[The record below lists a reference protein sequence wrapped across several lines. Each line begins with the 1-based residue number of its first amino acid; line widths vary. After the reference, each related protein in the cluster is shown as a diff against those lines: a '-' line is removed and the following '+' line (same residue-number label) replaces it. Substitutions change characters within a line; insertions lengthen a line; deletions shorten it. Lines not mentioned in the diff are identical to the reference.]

1 MEHVNKVDTLKTC
14 FKTQNLVQKRNNRI
28 RKYVPP
34 GLKMTVSLSVAFKL
48 VTSPGSTT
56 RDVGRFG
63 SEIISGAGKG
73 LAKIN
78 RELRGSM
85 PTRGFLLSKGSCQ
98 YDSPEG
104 LVFCTRPPR
113 KILELAFLLLQNN
126 TLSRTTNL
134 NGEAGYTGV
143 LQLDVVDNY

>member
-1 MEHVNKVDTLKTC
+1 MEDVYKIDTPKTC
-14 FKTQNLVQKRNNRI
+14 FKTQTWVRKRNNRI

-34 GLKMTVSLSVAFKL
+34 GLKMIVFLSVPFKL

-56 RDVGRFG
+56 RDVGRFWSG
-63 SEIISGAGKG
+63 TKSGAGKG
-73 LAKIN
+73 LANIN

-113 KILELAFLLLQNN
+113 KILELAFLLQQNN
-126 TLSRTTNL
+126 NSSRTTNL
-134 NGEAGYTGV
+134 KGEAGYTGV
-143 LQLDVVDNY
+143 LQLDVVHDH

>member
-1 MEHVNKVDTLKTC
+1 
-14 FKTQNLVQKRNNRI
+14 
-28 RKYVPP
+28 
-34 GLKMTVSLSVAFKL
+34 MTVFLSVAFKL

-56 RDVGRFG
+56 RDVSRFG
-63 SEIISGAGKG
+63 SGTISGAGKG
-73 LAKIN
+73 LANIN

-113 KILELAFLLLQNN
+113 KIFDLAFLLQQNN
-126 TLSRTTNL
+126 ILSRTTNL
-134 NGEAGYTGV
+134 NGEAGYKGV
-143 LQLDVVDNY
+143 LQLDVVHKY